1 MTFHR
6 QTARSERV
14 EKRGS
19 DAGTAMDTDESVLEA
34 LREALREVVMYLR
47 FERDEK
53 RVLTRVPEPDVEFS
67 VLAVWV
73 SMSTFW
79 SPSSLSSSSTKP
91 PGPGPVATRR
101 IRGDTGEA

>member
-6 QTARSERV
+6 QSARSKRV
-14 EKRGS
+14 DKRGS

-53 RVLTRVPEPDVEFS
+53 RVLTRVPEPVVEFS
-67 VLAVWV
+67 VLEVWV

-79 SPSSLSSSSTKP
+79 SPSSSSSTKP
-91 PGPGPVATRR
+91 PGPGPVATRVT
-101 IRGDTGEA
+101 RGDTGAA